1 MLVQLVRPL
10 VRTQVQ
16 MLAQAQS
23 ASGKLVGMVSQWL
36 GYLGIHAEVT
46 QLQTTGNRI
55 QVSLCVGKPE
65 QCTEAEWQ
73 QILDNLNRDVDT
85 TPAADTLTY
94 AAMPPTQQGKVQ
106 RLLAAILHAS
116 GQDPL
121 ADWPTLR
128 PRLVALG
135 IEEPMLAGIHSAL
148 KVPMPVEL
156 LVEHLEPEV
165 AAFVL
170 AKAIHI
176 ALLDQQ
182 ISQAEDTALKAL
194 LNAVD
199 SGAGTRSEA
208 AAEGLANREVVA

>member
-73 QILDNLNRDVDT
+73 QILDNLNQDIDA
-85 TPAADTLTY
+85 TPAEDALTY
-94 AAMPPTQQGKVQ
+94 TAMPPAQQSKVQ
-106 RLLAAILHAS
+106 RLLASILHAS

-121 ADWPTLR
+121 KDWATLR
-128 PRLVALG
+128 SRLGAMGMEESMLVG
-135 IEEPMLAGIHSAL
+135 IQSAL
-148 KVPMPVEL
+148 KVPMPMEL
-156 LVEHLEPEV
+156 LVEQLEPEV

-170 AKAIHI
+170 SKAINI
-176 ALLDQQ
+176 ALLDRQ

-194 LNAVD
+194 LHAV
-199 SGAGTRSEA
+199 
-208 AAEGLANREVVA
+208 EGRVVA

>member
-16 MLAQAQS
+16 MLTQAQS
-23 ASGKLVGMVSQWL
+23 ASSRLVGMVSQWL

-73 QILDNLNRDVDT
+73 QILDNLNQDRDPLIEVDS
-85 TPAADTLTY
+85 LTY
-94 AAMPPTQQGKVQ
+94 MAMPPAQQSKVQ
-106 RLLAAILHAS
+106 RLLASILHAS

-121 ADWPTLR
+121 EDWATLR
-128 PRLVALG
+128 PRLVAMGLEESMLLG
-135 IEEPMLAGIHSAL
+135 IQAAL
-148 KVPMPVEL
+148 KAPMPMEL
-156 LVEHLEPEV
+156 LVEQLEPEV

-170 AKAIHI
+170 SKSIHI

-194 LNAVD
+194 LSAVD
-199 SGAGTRSEA
+199 RP
-208 AAEGLANREVVA
+208 VVV

>member
-73 QILDNLNRDVDT
+73 KILDNLNRDAEA
-85 TPAADTLTY
+85 TPADDILTY
-94 AAMPPTQQGKVQ
+94 TAMTAAQQSKVQ
-106 RLLAAILHAS
+106 RLLASILQAS

-121 ADWPTLR
+121 QDWQGLR
-128 PRLVALG
+128 PRLASMGMAESMLTG
-135 IEEPMLAGIHSAL
+135 IQAAL
-148 KVPMPVEL
+148 KVSMPMDL
-156 LVEHLEPEV
+156 LIEQLEPEV

-170 AKAIHI
+170 SKAINI

-194 LNAVD
+194 LEAVE
-199 SGAGTRSEA
+199 REA
-208 AAEGLANREVVA
+208 VV

>member
-16 MLAQAQS
+16 MLTQAQS

-46 QLQTTGNRI
+46 QLKTAGDRI

-73 QILDNLNRDVDT
+73 KILGNLNQDPSTAIETD
-85 TPAADTLTY
+85 ALTY
-94 AAMPPTQQGKVQ
+94 LALPPGQQSKVQ
-106 RLLAAILHAS
+106 RLLAAILQAS

-121 ADWPTLR
+121 ADWATLR
-128 PRLVALG
+128 PRLAAMGLS
-135 IEEPMLAGIHSAL
+135 EAMLEGVHSAL
-148 KVPMPVEL
+148 KVSMPMEL
-156 LVEHLEPEV
+156 LVEQLEPEV

-170 AKAIHI
+170 SKAIHI

-182 ISQAEDTALKAL
+182 ISTAEDTALKAL

-199 SGAGTRSEA
+199 RPA
-208 AAEGLANREVVA
+208 VA

>member
-16 MLAQAQS
+16 MLTQAQS
-23 ASGKLVGMVSQWL
+23 ASGRLVGMVSQWL

-46 QLQTTGNRI
+46 QLQTAGDRI

-65 QCTEAEWQ
+65 QCTETEWQ
-73 QILDNLNRDVDT
+73 KILDNLNQDQS
-85 TPAADTLTY
+85 PSIEADALTY
-94 AAMPPTQQGKVQ
+94 LAMPPGQQSKVQ
-106 RLLAAILHAS
+106 RLLASILQAS

-121 ADWPTLR
+121 AEWATLR
-128 PRLVALG
+128 PRLATMGLN
-135 IEEPMLAGIHSAL
+135 ESMLVGIHSAL
-148 KVPMPVEL
+148 KVPTPIEL
-156 LVEHLEPEV
+156 LVEQLEPEV

-170 AKAIHI
+170 SKAIHI

-182 ISQAEDTALKAL
+182 ISRAEDTALKAL

-199 SGAGTRSEA
+199 HP
-208 AAEGLANREVVA
+208 VVA

>member
-23 ASGKLVGMVSQWL
+23 ASSKLVGMVSQWL

-46 QLQTTGNRI
+46 QLQTSGNRI

-85 TPAADTLTY
+85 TSAVDTLAY
-94 AAMPPTQQGKVQ
+94 SAMPLAQQSKVQ
-106 RLLAAILHAS
+106 RLLASILHAS

-128 PRLVALG
+128 SRLAAMGL
-135 IEEPMLAGIHSAL
+135 EESLLTSIHSAL
-148 KVPMPVEL
+148 KAPMPMAL
-156 LVEHLEPEV
+156 LVEQLEPEV

-170 AKAIHI
+170 SKAIHI

-199 SGAGTRSEA
+199 PGAGTRS
-208 AAEGLANREVVA
+208 GSVSVSRMP

>member
-73 QILDNLNRDVDT
+73 KILDNLNRDAEA
-85 TPAADTLTY
+85 TPADDALTY
-94 AAMPPTQQGKVQ
+94 TAMTAAQQSKVQ
-106 RLLAAILHAS
+106 RLLASILQAS

-121 ADWPTLR
+121 QDWQGLR
-128 PRLVALG
+128 PRLASMGMAESMLTG
-135 IEEPMLAGIHSAL
+135 IQAAL
-148 KVPMPVEL
+148 KVPMPMDL
-156 LVEHLEPEV
+156 LIEQLEPEV

-170 AKAIHI
+170 SKAINI

-194 LNAVD
+194 LKAVE
-199 SGAGTRSEA
+199 REA
-208 AAEGLANREVVA
+208 VA

>member
-73 QILDNLNRDVDT
+73 QILDNLNRDVGT
-85 TPAADTLTY
+85 TPATDALAYT
-94 AAMPPTQQGKVQ
+94 AMSPAQQSKVQ
-106 RLLAAILHAS
+106 RLLASILHAS

-121 ADWPTLR
+121 VAWPTLR
-128 PRLVALG
+128 PRLGAMG
-135 IEEPMLAGIHSAL
+135 MEESMLTGIHAAL
-148 KVPMPVEL
+148 KVPMPMEL
-156 LVEHLEPEV
+156 LVEQLEPEV

-170 AKAIHI
+170 SKAIHI

-182 ISQAEDTALKAL
+182 ISQAEDSALKAL
-194 LNAVD
+194 LSAVD
-199 SGAGTRSEA
+199 SGTNGSASREA
-208 AAEGLANREVVA
+208 VA

>member
-16 MLAQAQS
+16 MLVQAQS

-46 QLQTTGNRI
+46 QLNTTGDRI

-65 QCTEAEWQ
+65 QCTQAEWQ
-73 QILDNLNRDVDT
+73 QILNNLNQDKNITVE
-85 TPAADTLTY
+85 AETLAYT
-94 AAMPPTQQGKVQ
+94 AMPPAQQSKVQ
-106 RLLAAILHAS
+106 RLLASILQAS

-121 ADWPTLR
+121 EEWASLR
-128 PRLVALG
+128 PHLAAMGMDDAMLG
-135 IEEPMLAGIHSAL
+135 GIQSAL
-148 KVPMPVEL
+148 KVPMPMEV
-156 LVEHLEPEV
+156 LVEQLEPDV

-170 AKAIHI
+170 SKAIHI

-199 SGAGTRSEA
+199 RKVVAQGSGAK
-208 AAEGLANREVVA
+208 

>member
-16 MLAQAQS
+16 MLTQAQS

-46 QLQTTGNRI
+46 QLHTTGDRI

-73 QILDNLNRDVDT
+73 KILDNLNQDRDASVEEEALAYT
-85 TPAADTLTY
+85 
-94 AAMPPTQQGKVQ
+94 AMTSAQRHKVQ
-106 RLLAAILHAS
+106 RLLASILHAS

-121 ADWPTLR
+121 ADWATLR
-128 PRLVALG
+128 PRLGAMGMEESMLVG
-135 IEEPMLAGIHSAL
+135 IQSAL
-148 KVPMPVEL
+148 KVPMPMEL
-156 LVEHLEPEV
+156 LVEQLEPEV

-170 AKAIHI
+170 SKAINI

-199 SGAGTRSEA
+199 RP
-208 AAEGLANREVVA
+208 VVA

>member
-16 MLAQAQS
+16 MLTQAQS

-46 QLQTTGNRI
+46 QLHTTGDRI

-73 QILDNLNRDVDT
+73 QILNNLNQDKT
-85 TPAADTLTY
+85 TIEADALAYT
-94 AAMPPTQQGKVQ
+94 AMTPTQQSKVQ
-106 RLLAAILHAS
+106 RMLASILQAS
-116 GQDPL
+116 GQDPV
-121 ADWPTLR
+121 AEWVSLR
-128 PRLVALG
+128 PRLLAMGMEESMLMG
-135 IEEPMLAGIHSAL
+135 IQSAL
-148 KVPMPVEL
+148 KVPMPMEV

-170 AKAIHI
+170 SKAIHI

-199 SGAGTRSEA
+199 RKVMA
-208 AAEGLANREVVA
+208 

>member
-23 ASGKLVGMVSQWL
+23 ASSKLVGMVSQWL

-46 QLQTTGNRI
+46 QLQTTGDRI

-73 QILDNLNRDVDT
+73 QILDNLNRDVNAA
-85 TPAADTLTY
+85 PAVDTLAY
-94 AAMPPTQQGKVQ
+94 SAMPPAHQSKVQ

-121 ADWPTLR
+121 ADWLALR
-128 PRLVALG
+128 PRLVSMG
-135 IEEPMLAGIHSAL
+135 MEESLLMGIHAAL
-148 KVPMPVEL
+148 KVPMPMAL
-156 LVEHLEPEV
+156 LVEQLEPEV

-170 AKAIHI
+170 SKAIHI

-199 SGAGTRSEA
+199 SGTDPR
-208 AAEGLANREVVA
+208 AESIPVSGMP

>member
-16 MLAQAQS
+16 MLTQAQS

-46 QLQTTGNRI
+46 QLHTTGDRI

-73 QILDNLNRDVDT
+73 KILDNLNQDRDT
-85 TPAADTLTY
+85 SIEEEALAYT
-94 AAMPPTQQGKVQ
+94 AMTSAQQSKVQ
-106 RLLAAILHAS
+106 RLLASILHAS

-121 ADWPTLR
+121 AEWHTLR
-128 PRLVALG
+128 PRLVAMGMEESMLVG
-135 IEEPMLAGIHSAL
+135 IQSAL
-148 KVPMPVEL
+148 KVPMPMEL
-156 LVEHLEPEV
+156 LVEQLEPEV

-170 AKAIHI
+170 SKAINI

-199 SGAGTRSEA
+199 RP
-208 AAEGLANREVVA
+208 VVA

>member
-16 MLAQAQS
+16 MLTQAQS

-36 GYLGIHAEVT
+36 GYLGIQAEVT

-73 QILDNLNRDVDT
+73 KILDNLNQEANAS
-85 TPAADTLTY
+85 PAEDTLIYTAMT
-94 AAMPPTQQGKVQ
+94 AAQQSKVQ
-106 RLLAAILHAS
+106 RLLASILHAS
-116 GQDPL
+116 GQDPM
-121 ADWPTLR
+121 AEWATLR
-128 PRLVALG
+128 PRLVAMG
-135 IEEPMLAGIHSAL
+135 MDESMIVGVHAAL
-148 KVPMPVEL
+148 KVPMPMEL
-156 LVEHLEPEV
+156 LVEQLEPEV

-170 AKAIHI
+170 SKAINI

-199 SGAGTRSEA
+199 RP
-208 AAEGLANREVVA
+208 VVT

>member
-73 QILDNLNRDVDT
+73 QILDNLNRDT
-85 TPAADTLTY
+85 NAAPTEDTLTY
-94 AAMPPTQQGKVQ
+94 AAMPAAQQSKVQ
-106 RLLAAILHAS
+106 RLLASILHAS

-121 ADWPTLR
+121 EDWPTLR
-128 PRLVALG
+128 LRLAAMDMDGAMLQG
-135 IEEPMLAGIHSAL
+135 IQTAL
-148 KVPMPVEL
+148 KAPMPMEL
-156 LVEHLEPEV
+156 LVEQLEPEV

-170 AKAIHI
+170 SKAINI
-176 ALLDQQ
+176 ALIDQQ
-182 ISQAEDTALKAL
+182 ISEAEDTALKAL
-194 LNAVD
+194 LSAVD
-199 SGAGTRSEA
+199 HPIIASTRIQ
-208 AAEGLANREVVA
+208 

>member
-16 MLAQAQS
+16 MLTQAQS

-46 QLQTTGNRI
+46 QLHTTGDRI

-65 QCTEAEWQ
+65 QCTQAEWQ
-73 QILDNLNRDVDT
+73 QILNNLNQDKT
-85 TPAADTLTY
+85 TIEADALAYT
-94 AAMPPTQQGKVQ
+94 AMTPTQQSKVQ
-106 RLLAAILHAS
+106 RMLASILQAS
-116 GQDPL
+116 GQDPV
-121 ADWPTLR
+121 AEWVSLR
-128 PRLVALG
+128 PRLLAMGMEESMLMG
-135 IEEPMLAGIHSAL
+135 IQSAL
-148 KVPMPVEL
+148 KVPMPMEV
-156 LVEHLEPEV
+156 LVEQLEPEV

-170 AKAIHI
+170 SKAIHI

-199 SGAGTRSEA
+199 RK
-208 AAEGLANREVVA
+208 VVA

>member
-46 QLQTTGNRI
+46 QLQTTGNCI

-85 TPAADTLTY
+85 TPAVDALTY
-94 AAMPPTQQGKVQ
+94 TAMPPAQQSKVQ
-106 RLLAAILHAS
+106 RLLASILHAS

-121 ADWPTLR
+121 VDWPALR
-128 PRLVALG
+128 PRLVAMGMEDSMLTG
-135 IEEPMLAGIHSAL
+135 IYSAL
-148 KVPMPVEL
+148 KVPMPMDL
-156 LVEHLEPEV
+156 LVEQLEPEV

-170 AKAIHI
+170 SKAIHI

-182 ISQAEDTALKAL
+182 ISRAEDTALKAL

-199 SGAGTRSEA
+199 AGTDTRPESVPVS
-208 AAEGLANREVVA
+208 GMP

>member
-16 MLAQAQS
+16 MLTQAQS
-23 ASGKLVGMVSQWL
+23 ASSKLVGMVSQWL

-73 QILDNLNRDVDT
+73 QILDNLNQDRA
-85 TPAADTLTY
+85 PSIEADTLTY
-94 AAMPPTQQGKVQ
+94 TAMAPAQQSKVQ
-106 RLLAAILHAS
+106 RLLASILHAS

-121 ADWPTLR
+121 ADWATLR
-128 PRLVALG
+128 PRLVAMGMEESMLLG
-135 IEEPMLAGIHSAL
+135 VQSAL
-148 KVPMPVEL
+148 KAPMPMDL
-156 LVEHLEPEV
+156 LVEQLEPEV

-170 AKAIHI
+170 SKAINI

-199 SGAGTRSEA
+199 SGTDRP
-208 AAEGLANREVVA
+208 VTV

>member
-10 VRTQVQ
+10 VRTQVH
-16 MLAQAQS
+16 MLSQAQS

-46 QLQTTGNRI
+46 QLHTTGDRI

-65 QCTEAEWQ
+65 QCSEAEWQ
-73 QILDNLNRDVDT
+73 KILDNLNQDRDTSVEE
-85 TPAADTLTY
+85 AALAYT
-94 AAMPPTQQGKVQ
+94 AMTSAQQSKVQ
-106 RLLAAILHAS
+106 RLLASILHAS

-121 ADWPTLR
+121 AEWAILR
-128 PRLVALG
+128 PRLMAMDMEESMLMG
-135 IEEPMLAGIHSAL
+135 IQSAL
-148 KVPMPVEL
+148 KVPMPMEL
-156 LVEHLEPEV
+156 LVEQLEPEV

-170 AKAIHI
+170 SKAINI

-199 SGAGTRSEA
+199 RP
-208 AAEGLANREVVA
+208 VVA

>member
-16 MLAQAQS
+16 MLTQAQS
-23 ASGKLVGMVSQWL
+23 ASGKLVSMVSQWL

-46 QLQTTGNRI
+46 QLHTTGDRI

-65 QCTEAEWQ
+65 QCTQAEWQ
-73 QILDNLNRDVDT
+73 QILNNLNQDNT
-85 TPAADTLTY
+85 TTVEAETLNY
-94 AAMPPTQQGKVQ
+94 SAMPPAQQSKVQ
-106 RLLAAILHAS
+106 RLLASILQAS

-121 ADWPTLR
+121 EEWASLR
-128 PRLVALG
+128 PHLVAMGMDEAMLG
-135 IEEPMLAGIHSAL
+135 GIQSAL
-148 KVPMPVEL
+148 KVPMPMEL
-156 LVEHLEPEV
+156 LVEQLEPDV

-170 AKAIHI
+170 SKAIHI

-199 SGAGTRSEA
+199 RK
-208 AAEGLANREVVA
+208 VVA

>member
-16 MLAQAQS
+16 MLAHAQS

-46 QLQTTGNRI
+46 QLNTTGDRI

-65 QCTEAEWQ
+65 QCSQAEWQ
-73 QILDNLNRDVDT
+73 QILNNLNRDKT
-85 TPAADTLTY
+85 TTIEEDNLAYTSMSSA
-94 AAMPPTQQGKVQ
+94 QQSKVQ
-106 RLLAAILHAS
+106 RLLASILQAS
-116 GQDPL
+116 GQDPIEEWAAL
-121 ADWPTLR
+121 Q
-128 PRLVALG
+128 PRLVAMGMNETMLVG
-135 IEEPMLAGIHSAL
+135 IQSAL
-148 KVPMPVEL
+148 KVPMPMEV
-156 LVEHLEPEV
+156 LVEQLEPEV

-170 AKAIHI
+170 SKAIHI

-199 SGAGTRSEA
+199 HK
-208 AAEGLANREVVA
+208 VVA

>member
-16 MLAQAQS
+16 MLTQAQS
-23 ASGKLVGMVSQWL
+23 ASSRLVGMVSQWL

-73 QILDNLNRDVDT
+73 QILANLNRDRDPAIESDALT
-85 TPAADTLTY
+85 YTAMTPA
-94 AAMPPTQQGKVQ
+94 QQSKVQ
-106 RLLAAILHAS
+106 RLLASILHAS

-121 ADWPTLR
+121 ADWTALR
-128 PRLVALG
+128 PRLLAMG
-135 IEEPMLAGIHSAL
+135 MEESMLMGVQSAL
-148 KVPMPVEL
+148 KAPMPMEL
-156 LVEHLEPEV
+156 LVEQLEPEV

-170 AKAIHI
+170 SKAINI

-194 LNAVD
+194 LSAVD
-199 SGAGTRSEA
+199 SGTDRP
-208 AAEGLANREVVA
+208 VVA

>member
-23 ASGKLVGMVSQWL
+23 ASSKLVGMVSQWL

-73 QILDNLNRDVDT
+73 QILDNLNRDVNAA
-85 TPAADTLTY
+85 PAVDTLAY
-94 AAMPPTQQGKVQ
+94 SAMPPAHQSKVQ

-121 ADWPTLR
+121 ADWLTLR
-128 PRLVALG
+128 PRLMSMG
-135 IEEPMLAGIHSAL
+135 MEESLLMGIHSAL
-148 KVPMPVEL
+148 KVPMPMAL
-156 LVEHLEPEV
+156 LVEQLEPEV

-170 AKAIHI
+170 SKAIHI

-199 SGAGTRSEA
+199 SGTDPR
-208 AAEGLANREVVA
+208 AESVSVSGIP

>member
-10 VRTQVQ
+10 VRSQVQ

-46 QLQTTGNRI
+46 QLQTTGSRI

-65 QCTEAEWQ
+65 QCSEAEWQ
-73 QILDNLNRDVDT
+73 KILDNLNQDKHPT
-85 TPAADTLTY
+85 ITADILTY
-94 AAMPPTQQGKVQ
+94 AAMTPAQQSKVQ
-106 RLLAAILHAS
+106 RLLASILQAS
-116 GQDPL
+116 GQDPQ
-121 ADWPTLR
+121 AEWATLR
-128 PRLVALG
+128 PRLVAMG
-135 IEEPMLAGIHSAL
+135 MDSSMLEGIHSAL
-148 KVPMPVEL
+148 KVPMPMEL
-156 LVEHLEPEV
+156 LVEQLEPDV

-170 AKAIHI
+170 SKAIHI

-199 SGAGTRSEA
+199 RQA
-208 AAEGLANREVVA
+208 VA

>member
-16 MLAQAQS
+16 MLTQAQS

-46 QLQTTGNRI
+46 QLQTAGDRI

-73 QILDNLNRDVDT
+73 KILDNLNQDQNPSIEADV
-85 TPAADTLTY
+85 LTY
-94 AAMPPTQQGKVQ
+94 LTMPPGQQSKVQ
-106 RLLAAILHAS
+106 RLLASILQAS

-121 ADWPTLR
+121 TEWATLR
-128 PRLVALG
+128 PRLSAMG
-135 IEEPMLAGIHSAL
+135 MSESMLVGIHSAL
-148 KVPMPVEL
+148 KVAMPMEL

-170 AKAIHI
+170 SKAIHI

-182 ISQAEDTALKAL
+182 ISSAEDTALKAL
-194 LNAVD
+194 LSAVD
-199 SGAGTRSEA
+199 RPA
-208 AAEGLANREVVA
+208 VA

>member
-16 MLAQAQS
+16 MLTQAHS
-23 ASGKLVGMVSQWL
+23 ASGRLVGMVSQWL
-36 GYLGIHAEVT
+36 GYLGIQAEVT

-73 QILDNLNRDVDT
+73 KILDNLNQDRDT
-85 TPAADTLTY
+85 TVEADALAYTAMTPA
-94 AAMPPTQQGKVQ
+94 QQSKVQ
-106 RLLAAILHAS
+106 RLLASILHAS

-121 ADWPTLR
+121 ADWASLR
-128 PRLVALG
+128 PRLVAMGMEESLLLG
-135 IEEPMLAGIHSAL
+135 IQSAL
-148 KVPMPVEL
+148 KAPMPMEL
-156 LVEHLEPEV
+156 LVEQLEPEV

-170 AKAIHI
+170 SKAINV

-182 ISQAEDTALKAL
+182 ISRAEDTALKAL

-199 SGAGTRSEA
+199 RP
-208 AAEGLANREVVA
+208 VVA

>member
-23 ASGKLVGMVSQWL
+23 ANSKLVGMVSQWL

-46 QLQTTGNRI
+46 QLQTNGNRI

-65 QCTEAEWQ
+65 QCSEAEWQ
-73 QILDNLNRDVDT
+73 QILDNLNRDVDA
-85 TPAADTLTY
+85 TPAVDTLAY
-94 AAMPPTQQGKVQ
+94 NAMPSAHQSKVQ
-106 RLLAAILHAS
+106 RLLASILHAS

-128 PRLVALG
+128 PRLVAMGL
-135 IEEPMLAGIHSAL
+135 EESLLTGIHSAL
-148 KVPMPVEL
+148 KVPMPMPL
-156 LVEHLEPEV
+156 LVEQLEPEV

-170 AKAIHI
+170 SKAIHI

-199 SGAGTRSEA
+199 SGTESS
-208 AAEGLANREVVA
+208 ANREVVA

>member
-73 QILDNLNRDVDT
+73 KILDNLNRDAEA
-85 TPAADTLTY
+85 TPADDILTY
-94 AAMPPTQQGKVQ
+94 TAMTAAQQSKVQ
-106 RLLAAILHAS
+106 RLLASILQAS

-121 ADWPTLR
+121 QDWQGLR
-128 PRLVALG
+128 PRLASMGMAESMLTG
-135 IEEPMLAGIHSAL
+135 IQAAL
-148 KVPMPVEL
+148 KVPMPMDL
-156 LVEHLEPEV
+156 LIEQLEPEV

-170 AKAIHI
+170 SKAINI

-194 LNAVD
+194 LEAVE
-199 SGAGTRSEA
+199 REA
-208 AAEGLANREVVA
+208 VV